1 MRTPLPG
8 FSETPGWGAGSN
20 RVSQMD
26 LVTDADAVLMLEVKD
41 GNEESFATLVQ
52 RYQSRVLGLAY
63 RYIGDRGSAEDL
75 AQEAFLRVYK
85 ARERYEPR
93 AKFSTWLYRIVVN
106 LCLNEIRWRK
116 GRPSMALAVAT
127 ETSSNLN
134 VDVTDEGEVEPI
146 ETMQDAELADT
157 LREIIGALPENQRIA
172 ILLNKYE
179 GLSYQEVADSM
190 DTSVM
195 AVKSLLTRARV
206 KIKEKL
212 LPYLRED
219 SSHAL

>member
-1 MRTPLPG
+1 MIDP
-8 FSETPGWGAGSN
+8 
-20 RVSQMD
+20 
-26 LVTDADAVLMLEVKD
+26 DAQLMLEVKGGD
-41 GNEESFATLVQ
+41 ESAFATLVSRFQ
-52 RYQSRVLGLAY
+52 DRVLGLAY
-63 RYIGDRGSAEDL
+63 RYLGDRSSAEDL

-106 LCLNEIRWRK
+106 LCLNELRWRK
-116 GRPSMALAVAT
+116 GRKAIALSIST

-134 VDVTDEGEVEPI
+134 IEMADQSVPDPI
-146 ETMQDAELADT
+146 HRLENQELAVKIK
-157 LREIIGALPENQRIA
+157 EIIVGLPENQRIA

-179 GLSYQEVADSM
+179 GLSYQEVAESM

-206 KIKEKL
+206 KIKERL

-219 SSHAL
+219 SSDAL